1 MPAPLEPTASLYHT
15 QNALEPLHPQFD
27 YLKNTVSV
35 YNDYYQSFKRYKVL
49 AEVYDI
55 KSRKVWQKSAV
66 VDIPEDGVVN
76 DVFKIDFPEE
86 LSQVHFIKLRL
97 LDDKGKQVG
106 SNFYWR
112 SRDKY
117 EGAKTLTG
125 PATSGFES
133 IDQLPEVKLSAKYK
147 TRTENGSYFI
157 DVELK
162 NASRNIAFFTQIQF
176 LGADNKPVRPSFY
189 TDNFFSLLPGES
201 YKITIDTSI
210 NKISENSLVIKGW
223 NIKEQ
228 RFKLK

>member
-1 MPAPLEPTASLYHT
+1 M
-15 QNALEPLHPQFD
+15 
-27 YLKNTVSV
+27 
-35 YNDYYQSFKRYKVL
+35 L

-162 NASRNIAFFTQIQF
+162 MLRGILLSSHKYSSWVQTINQSDLVFIQI
-176 LGADNKPVRPSFY
+176 
-189 TDNFFSLLPGES
+189 TFSLYCQENLIKLRLTLP
-201 YKITIDTSI
+201 
-210 NKISENSLVIKGW
+210 
-223 NIKEQ
+223 
-228 RFKLK
+228 